1 MMSIDDAQ
9 PGSPAPATN
18 PYHEMPIDEIQKAES
33 EIDRL
38 HEQHLNGGH
47 RLTVDGNILRVFL
60 RTNKGIEFL
69 NSELSIKVTIR
80 RKLFFH

>member
-47 RLTVDGNILRVFL
+47 RLTVDGNILHL
-60 RTNKGIEFL
+60 RSVGQFFKNIVLLDINKCTSFPQ
-69 NSELSIKVTIR
+69 NQ
-80 RKLFFH
+80 